1 MLENIDRQLFLFL
14 NSLNSPFWDKVMS
27 AISWILIWV
36 PLYVAIL
43 VWMGIKY
50 KRKFLLIIPF
60 IIVAATLADQSS
72 VHLFKNIFHR
82 LRPCHEPSLQG
93 MIHLVDCRCGG
104 LYGFVSSHA
113 SNSFNVAVLSL
124 LFIKNKW
131 FSVFILLW
139 AAVVGYSRI
148 YLGVHYPGD
157 VLFGALLGALIGWGF
172 YQLYKKTD
180 ELISEYRKSLRRSK
194 NEEQTNSEIRT

>member
-27 AISWILIWV
+27 ALSGILIWV

-124 LFIKNKW
+124 LFIKNNW

-180 ELISEYRKSLRRSK
+180 ELISEYRNSLRRSK
-194 NEEQTNSEIRT
+194 NEEPSN

>member
-14 NSLNSPFWDKVMS
+14 NSQNNPFWDEVMS
-27 AISWILIWV
+27 AISGTLIWV

-43 VWMGIKY
+43 IWIGIKY

-60 IIVAATLADQSS
+60 IIIAATFADQSS
-72 VHLFKNIFHR
+72 VHLFKNVFHR

-93 MIHLVDCRCGG
+93 MVHLVECHCGG

-113 SNSFNVAVLSL
+113 SNSFNVAVISL
-124 LFIKNKW
+124 LFIKKKW
-131 FSVFILLW
+131 FSVFILFW
-139 AAVVGYSRI
+139 ASVVGYSRI

-157 VLFGALLGALIGWGF
+157 VFFGALLGALIGWGGYEF
-172 YQLYKKTD
+172 YKKMD
-180 ELISEYRKSLRRSK
+180 VIISEHRNSLRRNK
-194 NEEQTNSEIRT
+194 NE

>member
-14 NSLNSPFWDKVMS
+14 NSQNNPFWDEVMS
-27 AISWILIWV
+27 AISGRLIWV

-43 VWMGIKY
+43 VWMGIKH

-60 IIVAATLADQSS
+60 IIITATFADQSS
-72 VHLFKNIFHR
+72 VHLFKNVFHR

-93 MIHLVDCRCGG
+93 MVHLVDCQCGG

-113 SNSFNVAVLSL
+113 SNSFNVAVISL
-124 LFIKNKW
+124 LFIKKKW
-131 FSVFILLW
+131 FSVFILFW
-139 AAVVGYSRI
+139 ASLVGYSRI

-157 VLFGALLGALIGWGF
+157 VVFGALLGALIGWGG
-172 YQLYKKTD
+172 YELYKKMYGKIT
-180 ELISEYRKSLRRSK
+180 EYKNSLRRSK
-194 NEEQTNSEIRT
+194 NEEPSN

>member
-27 AISWILIWV
+27 ALSGILIWV

-180 ELISEYRKSLRRSK
+180 ELISEYRNSLRRSK